1 MALKELPSVYNKAT
15 SKRKNKEVKKLL
27 QSDLA
32 NSFIDMA
39 TGLDT
44 IKLIC
49 IENYIVLQCIMNKH
63 VLEAWNIKCNYQ
75 KFY

>member
-49 IENYIVLQCIMNKH
+49 IENYIVL
-63 VLEAWNIKCNYQ
+63 
-75 KFY
+75 

>member
-1 MALKELPSVYNKAT
+1 MAFKELPSVYNKAT
-15 SKRKNKEVKKLL
+15 SKRKNKEVQKLL
-27 QSDLA
+27 LSHLA

-49 IENYIVLQCIMNKH
+49 IYNYIVL
-63 VLEAWNIKCNYQ
+63 
-75 KFY
+75 

>member
-32 NSFIDMA
+32 NSLIDMA

-44 IKLIC
+44 I
-49 IENYIVLQCIMNKH
+49 N
-63 VLEAWNIKCNYQ
+63 
-75 KFY
+75 